1 MTWILGRYLSRL
13 LLARLLLILFAL
25 VSMATLLDLLANSD
39 EIIKPHGDVAADLG
53 RYVLL
58 RLPGIVSQV
67 VPISLLI
74 AALVT
79 LAGLSRSSE
88 LTAIM
93 AAGISPFRQIA
104 ALLPAALLVAGGQ
117 FLIEDQAVPSATA
130 ELRDWGVG
138 DYGDFASK
146 DDSKMTWFR
155 QADNY
160 VRVRRSQAEKELIR
174 DVTIFHR
181 DPGGRLIERI
191 EADHAL
197 YKDGVW
203 ILQDVTR
210 TGTDDSVPTRMA
222 TLEWPE
228 AIEISIL
235 HALTLHPKE
244 LSYAELRQLADRR
257 GFGNRPL
264 YLYEMWMHKKF
275 ARSVATLLMIVL
287 AMAAVQRLLPR
298 RQPGWM
304 LAAGIAG
311 GFVYWISDE
320 LIITVGEAGLLPA
333 VVSAWA
339 APIVLAALSVTVIL
353 RGEG

>member
-39 EIIKPHGDVAADLG
+39 EIIKPDSDVAADLG

-58 RLPGIVSQV
+58 RLPGIVSQI

-104 ALLPAALLVAGGQ
+104 ALLPAALLVAAGQ

-146 DDSKMTWFR
+146 DGSKMTWFR

-160 VRVRRSQAEKELIR
+160 VRVRRSQVEKDVIR

-181 DPGGRLIERI
+181 DPEGRLIERI

-197 YKDGVW
+197 YKEGVW

-210 TGTDDSVPTRMA
+210 TGTDDSVPTKTA

-244 LSYAELRQLADRR
+244 LSYAELRRLADRR

-264 YLYEMWMHKKF
+264 YLYEMWMHKK
-275 ARSVATLLMIVL
+275 VAT
-287 AMAAVQRLLPR
+287 RCGCTR
-298 RQPGWM
+298 R
-304 LAAGIAG
+304 
-311 GFVYWISDE
+311 S
-320 LIITVGEAGLLPA
+320 
-333 VVSAWA
+333 
-339 APIVLAALSVTVIL
+339 
-353 RGEG
+353 RGRWRPC